1 MPSTTSPVLFPALR
15 LSPAVLEVEFHFS
28 CFFAASF
35 TQPPCMLGKSVAFQV
50 DLCSENYKLLLLTLW
65 LLAEMVV
72 PGKVGP
78 QVGVVGIEGLE
89 AVSIAEVTEVVVFP
103 QVLEQLL
110 VVEESSVAILAQR
123 VAFMAGVALI
133 AFPPM
138 SH

>member
-1 MPSTTSPVLFPALR
+1 
-15 LSPAVLEVEFHFS
+15 
-28 CFFAASF
+28 
-35 TQPPCMLGKSVAFQV
+35 MLGKSVAFQV

-72 PGKVGP
+72 PGKVGS

-89 AVSIAEVTEVVVFP
+89 AIRIAKVTEVVVFP

-123 VAFMAGVALI
+123 VALVAGVALI